1 MKAPNLGP
9 IVPKLGLMVI
19 VMSITAQAI
28 SLGDALFSKTQQKV
42 IGLLFGKPNQ
52 SYFANEIVRSAGLGK
67 GTVMRELER
76 LHSSGL
82 VTLVRQGNQNHYQ
95 ANSQSPIFQELTAIA
110 RKTFGIADL
119 VKDALQPINS
129 KLQTAFIYGS
139 IAKGEATSESDIDL
153 MLVGIDISYAE
164 VMDLLSATEENLG
177 RTINP
182 TIYTPQDFQTK
193 LSSGNNFLVKVM
205 EQPRIQLKVAA
216 D

>member
-1 MKAPNLGP
+1 MGP
-9 IVPKLGLMVI
+9 IVPKLGPMVN
-19 VMSITAQAI
+19 VMAI
-28 SLGDALFSKTQQKV
+28 ATQTTTLADALFSKTQQKV

-76 LHSSGL
+76 LHAAGL
-82 VTLVRQGNQNHYQ
+82 ITFVRQGNQNHYQ
-95 ANSQSPIFQELTAIA
+95 ANSQCPIFQELTAIA

-119 VKDALQPINS
+119 IKDALQPIAA

-153 MLVGIDISYAE
+153 MLVGSDISYAE
-164 VMDLLSATEENLG
+164 VMELLSPTEESLG

-182 TIYTPQDFQTK
+182 TLYTPQDFQTK
-193 LSSGNNFLVKVM
+193 LSDGNHFLVRVM
-205 EQPRIQLKVAA
+205 EQPRIQLMGTAGQ
-216 D
+216 